1 MSKLQDRLDRL
12 KAAFLEQAPEEAKS
26 AMARSTQDLID
37 SGILTTIPAPGDVLP
52 PFELPDSTG
61 TLVRSADLLEKGPL
75 VVSVYRGVW

>member
-12 KAAFLEQAPEEAKS
+12 KTAFLAKAPESAK
-26 AMARSTQDLID
+26 AIMARATQDLSD
-37 SGILTTIPAPGDVLP
+37 SGILTTIPAPGDALP